1 MALLSSTRTVQS
13 RLVAEFSFGR
23 DDTIVNTA
31 GATVDFGLTNTAAT
45 TAVIIPLPPGAV
57 VLSGYLNVTEAFDAA
72 TYAVTIGD
80 TTDPDRYLTT
90 ADRKGVAKT
99 PLVPTGYVGVG
110 ENIVIVFT
118 AADACV
124 ATGLATVVVEYIVR
138 GRACEVQVA

>member
-1 MALLSSTRTVQS
+1 MSLLTASRTAQS
-13 RLVAEFSFGR
+13 PLVAEFSFGR
-23 DDTIVNTA
+23 DDTIVNTS
-31 GATVDFGLTNTAAT
+31 GAIVDFGLTNTAAT
-45 TAVIIPLPPGAV
+45 TAVIIPLPPGAT
-57 VLSGYLNVTEAFDAA
+57 VLSGFLNVTEAFDAA

-124 ATGLATVVVEYIVR
+124 ATGLAKVVVEYIVE
-138 GRACEVQVA
+138 GRANEVQVA